1 MTRSP
6 DPGPPARRSRHRHRS
21 GGRRSQVIP
30 LAISAAALLA
40 AGALTAAWA
49 MTGTAPARSAR
60 SESAAGAGR
69 TPATPSPARPAPS
82 RTPAERPGPLVRLP
96 VGTIGSYQV
105 TGHQLIVV
113 DRSRAGLGPRVLPTF
128 VRYPVIPAAA
138 AASGRLARGLFP
150 LVVFAPGYTQCQGSY
165 AALLNTWA
173 SAGYV
178 VAGVDFPRT
187 SCHVAN
193 PDENDLVNQP
203 ADMSFVIRQM
213 LAASG
218 QPRGFLAGLIAPGRI
233 AVAGHSDGGDTVA
246 AVAAN
251 ACCRDPAVTA
261 VMVFSGA
268 EWPPMPGSYFT
279 QATPPI
285 LFVQGDAD
293 DINPPADSV
302 TMYQADTTGPRYYL
316 DLFGQGHAPPYE
328 SHDPAA
334 LVVAR
339 VTVDFL
345 DRYLAGSPRA
355 GPAMSQAADV
365 AGVATLVSGSQ
376 LPP

>member
-1 MTRSP
+1 
-6 DPGPPARRSRHRHRS
+6 
-21 GGRRSQVIP
+21 
-30 LAISAAALLA
+30 LLA
-40 AGALTAAWA
+40 AGGLTVAWA

-60 SESAAGAGR
+60 PESPAALSPTRAAPSPTAAGR
-69 TPATPSPARPAPS
+69 PSPP
-82 RTPAERPGPLVRLP
+82 VRLP

-105 TGHQLIVV
+105 AEHELVLV
-113 DRSRAGLGPRVLPTF
+113 DRPRAGLGPRVLPTF

-138 AASGRLARGLFP
+138 VASGRLARGLFP

-165 AALLNTWA
+165 ATLLNTWA

-178 VAGVDFPRT
+178 VAGVNFPRT
-187 SCHVAN
+187 SCHVAD

-203 ADMSFVIRQM
+203 ADMSYVIRQM
-213 LAASG
+213 VGASG
-218 QPRGFLAGLIAPGRI
+218 QTHGFLAGLIAPGRV

-246 AVAAN
+246 AIAAN
-251 ACCRDPAVTA
+251 SCCRDPAVTA

-268 EWPPMPGSYFT
+268 EWPWAAGSYFT
-279 QATPPI
+279 TATPPI

-293 DINPPADSV
+293 DINSPADSV
-302 TMYQADTTGPRYYL
+302 AMYQADTTGPRYYL

-328 SHDPAA
+328 SRVPAA
-334 LVVAR
+334 IVVAR
-339 VTVDFL
+339 VTTDFL
-345 DRYLAGSPRA
+345 DRYLAGTPGA
-355 GPAMSQAADV
+355 ATAMRQHADV

>member
-1 MTRSP
+1 VTRS
-6 DPGPPARRSRHRHRS
+6 DHPGSPARRSRHRHRS
-21 GGRRSQVIP
+21 GARRSPVLP
-30 LAISAAALLA
+30 LALSAVALLA

-49 MTGTAPARSAR
+49 MTGTGPGRSAPP
-60 SESAAGAGR
+60 ESAAGPGR
-69 TPATPSPARPAPS
+69 TPAASGPAPATPS
-82 RTPAERPGPLVRLP
+82 RTPAGRPSPPVRLP

-105 TGHQLIVV
+105 AGHQLVFV
-113 DRSRAGLGPRVLPTF
+113 DRSRAGLGPRALPTF
-128 VRYPVIPAAA
+128 VRYPVIPASA
-138 AASGRLARGLFP
+138 AASGRLAPGLFP
-150 LVVFAPGYTQCQGSY
+150 LVVFAPGYTQCQGGY

-203 ADMSFVIRQM
+203 ADMSYVIRQL
-213 LAASG
+213 LAVSG
-218 QPRGFLAGLIAPGRI
+218 QPHGFLAGLIAPGRI

-246 AVAAN
+246 AIAAN
-251 ACCRDPAVTA
+251 SCCRDPAVTA

-268 EWPPMPGSYFT
+268 EWPPMPGAYFT
-279 QATPPI
+279 ATTPPI

-302 TMYQADTTGPRYYL
+302 TMYQTDTTGPRYYL
-316 DLFGQGHAPPYE
+316 DLFGQGHVPPYE

-345 DRYLAGSPRA
+345 NRYLAGNPRA
-355 GPAMSQAADV
+355 ATAMRQDADV
-365 AGVATLVSGSQ
+365 AAVATLVSAGQS
-376 LPP
+376 PP

>member
-1 MTRSP
+1 M
-6 DPGPPARRSRHRHRS
+6 
-21 GGRRSQVIP
+21 
-30 LAISAAALLA
+30 LA

-49 MTGTAPARSAR
+49 MTGPAPAHSAR
-60 SESAAGAGR
+60 SGSAAGPSRIPAVPST
-69 TPATPSPARPAPS
+69 TPAGPS
-82 RTPAERPGPLVRLP
+82 RTPAERPVPPVRLP

-105 TGHQLIVV
+105 AEHQLVLV
-113 DRSRAGLGPRVLPTF
+113 DRSRAALGPRVLPTF

-187 SCHVAN
+187 NCHVAN

-203 ADMSFVIRQM
+203 ADMSYVIRQM
-213 LAASG
+213 LAVSG
-218 QPRGFLAGLIAPGRI
+218 QSHGFLGGLIAPGRI

-246 AVAAN
+246 AIAAN
-251 ACCRDPAVTA
+251 SCCRDPAVTA

-279 QATPPI
+279 ATTPPI

-293 DINPPADSV
+293 DINPPADSI
-302 TMYQADTTGPRYYL
+302 TMYQADTTGSRYYL
-316 DLFGQGHAPPYE
+316 DLFGQGHVPPYE
-328 SHDPAA
+328 SQVPAA
-334 LVVAR
+334 LVVDR

-345 DRYLAGSPRA
+345 DRYLADSPRA
-355 GPAMSQAADV
+355 AGRMRHDANV

>member
-1 MTRSP
+1 
-6 DPGPPARRSRHRHRS
+6 
-21 GGRRSQVIP
+21 
-30 LAISAAALLA
+30 LLA
-40 AGALTAAWA
+40 AGGLTAAWA
-49 MTGTAPARSAR
+49 MTGTAPAHSAR
-60 SESAAGAGR
+60 PGNAAGPGR
-69 TPATPSPARPAPS
+69 TPAAPSATPAGPS
-82 RTPAERPGPLVRLP
+82 RTPAERPVPPVRLP
-96 VGTIGSYQV
+96 VGTIGGYQV
-105 TGHQLIVV
+105 AGHQLVFV
-113 DRSRAGLGPRVLPTF
+113 DRSRAVLGPRVLPTF

-165 AALLNTWA
+165 ATLLNTWA

-187 SCHVAN
+187 NCHVAN

-203 ADMSFVIRQM
+203 ADMSYVIRQM
-213 LAASG
+213 LAVSG
-218 QPRGFLAGLIAPGRI
+218 QPDGFLAGLIAPGRI

-246 AVAAN
+246 AIAAN
-251 ACCRDPAVTA
+251 SCCRDPAVTA

-268 EWPPMPGSYFT
+268 QWPPMPGSYFT
-279 QATPPI
+279 ATTPPI

-293 DINPPADSV
+293 DINPPADSF
-302 TMYQADTTGPRYYL
+302 TMYQADTTGSRYYL
-316 DLFGQGHAPPYE
+316 DLFGQGHVPPYE
-328 SHDPAA
+328 SQVPAA
-334 LVVAR
+334 LVVDR

-345 DRYLAGSPRA
+345 NRYLAGSPRA
-355 GPAMSQAADV
+355 AGAMRHDASV